1 LGALIFH
8 LVWLPLWFLFLL
20 SARGLRSCQSRSS
33 FRPKSH
39 QVTARSRCGFLAD
52 CQMRGLQ
59 VPIREPQPDSSSTL
73 LRLAFV
79 DSWSDWQEDECQLGK
94 ENRSLFSRKNGCP
107 LSACGRFVR
116 SLSGCHQ
123 RQIDVFVCSEGER
136 QNFAMFGRK
145 QFVAKLPKSQV
156 DALVSAG
163 ARKRID
169 PGHDRLMKEWFVAAE
184 MG

>member
-1 LGALIFH
+1 VDF
-8 LVWLPLWFLFLL
+8 
-20 SARGLRSCQSRSS
+20 SR
-33 FRPKSH
+33 
-39 QVTARSRCGFLAD
+39 TAKCEEP
-52 CQMRGLQ
+52 Q